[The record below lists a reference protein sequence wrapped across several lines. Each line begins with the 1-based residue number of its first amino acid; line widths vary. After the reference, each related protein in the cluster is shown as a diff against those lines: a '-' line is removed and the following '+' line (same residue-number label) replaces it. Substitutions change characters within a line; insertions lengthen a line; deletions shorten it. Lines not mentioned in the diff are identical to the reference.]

1 MSPCGSAQRI
11 IPINKTY
18 NVSQHASWSATIMLI
33 NIANQFNVLRMR
45 QAVNTNAEITRKE
58 FFFTIFIMLGQTWRP
73 FVVNEYRFRKNF

>member
-33 NIANQFNVLRMR
+33 NIANPFNVLRMR
-45 QAVNTNAEITRKE
+45 QAMNTNIRDNKKGI
-58 FFFTIFIMLGQTWRP
+58 FFTIFIMLGQTWHP
-73 FVVNEYRFRKNF
+73 SVVNEYRLRKKV

>member
-33 NIANQFNVLRMR
+33 NIANQFNVLRVR
-45 QAVNTNAEITRKE
+45 QTVNTNTEMLRKE
-58 FFFTIFIMLGQTWRP
+58 SFLPIFLC
-73 FVVNEYRFRKNF
+73 